1 MDKLDIR
8 LVSLFRCTIFKICD
22 ILMRANFHL
31 NFTLFSILKLKAS
44 LERIEQSIKYL
55 DSEI

>member
-8 LVSLFRCTIFKICD
+8 LVSLFRCINFIICD

>member
-8 LVSLFRCTIFKICD
+8 LVSLFRCINFKIFD

-55 DSEI
+55 DSEN